1 MVSYIQA
8 EQDFLYSVPNNNTKP
23 SEEICTALM
32 KHKRF
37 ENTVVQA
44 NSEGVSSVS
53 FCAEGD
59 GQMSIVYDPVYVSS
73 VATKLLVTF
82 EDDQQMQVWFDRN

>member
-1 MVSYIQA
+1 MVSYYEA
-8 EQDFLYSVPNNNTKP
+8 EQDFLYSELNNNTKP

-37 ENTVVQA
+37 KNTVVQA

-53 FCAEGD
+53 FCAEGN
-59 GQMSIVYDPVYVSS
+59 GQMSIVYDPVYIGRYS
-73 VATKLLVTF
+73 TKLLVTF
-82 EDDQQMQVWFDRN
+82 ENDQQIQVWFDRN

>member
-1 MVSYIQA
+1 MVSYYQA
-8 EQDFLYSVPNNNTKP
+8 EQDFLYSESNNNTKP

-37 ENTVVQA
+37 ENTLVQA

-53 FCAEGD
+53 FCAEGN
-59 GQMSIVYDPVYVSS
+59 GEMTIFFNPVYIGPYS
-73 VATKLLVTF
+73 TKLLITV
-82 EDDQQMQVWFDRN
+82 ENDQQMHVWFDRN